1 MRGASRNNHRAAGP
15 YSSSIKFQQP
25 PRAAFFSR
33 GHTSM
38 TDLHVTVKQHAIEI
52 AKLTEVTQQNTR
64 DISQVRED
72 LRESERSIMARLDG
86 VSEKLGGAATK
97 DDLLRLSGHFDESL
111 NGVLRDAINAV
122 PQHAAV
128 ATAKRANVWLAV
140 AAFGAVF
147 AGFVGMAAFFV
158 EHVK

>member
-1 MRGASRNNHRAAGP
+1 MS
-15 YSSSIKFQQP
+15 
-25 PRAAFFSR
+25 
-33 GHTSM
+33 
-38 TDLHVTVKQHAIEI
+38 DLHLTVKQHAIEI
-52 AKLTEVTQQNTR
+52 AKLAEATQQNTK
-64 DISQVRED
+64 DIGQVREE
-72 LRESERSIMARLDG
+72 LRESERTIMARLDG
-86 VSEKLGGAATK
+86 VAEKLGGAATK
-97 DDLLRLSGHFDESL
+97 DDLLRLSNHFDEGL

-140 AAFGAVF
+140 AAVGTVF